1 MKLLHYLT
9 LKLILKD
16 PIITAKVYELLFED
30 EFVSQEPQQVKVNKP
45 TVVKQTPVKKPEN
58 DLQKTLRE
66 LKSKPVKSKKDKESI
81 SILEAVIKNGHNS
94 FS

>member
-16 PIITAKVYELLFED
+16 PVVTAKVYKILFED
-30 EFVSQEPQQVKVNKP
+30 EFSYQEPKQVKLNNATAIKP
-45 TVVKQTPVKKPEN
+45 TTVKKSEN
-58 DLQKTLRE
+58 DLQRTLRE
-66 LKSKPVKSKKDKESI
+66 LKLKTNKSKKDKESI
-81 SILEAVIKNGHNS
+81 GILEAVIKNGHNS